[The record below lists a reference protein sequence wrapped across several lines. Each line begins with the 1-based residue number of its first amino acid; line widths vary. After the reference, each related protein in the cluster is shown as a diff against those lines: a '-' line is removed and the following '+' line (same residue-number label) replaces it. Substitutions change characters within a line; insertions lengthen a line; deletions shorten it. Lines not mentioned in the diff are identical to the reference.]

1 MMSLEVDQISSSGK
15 DSDGKL
21 RNQFSI
27 DDHGNPYF
35 LHYSDNPGLIL
46 VYQLLIEEN
55 YASGAYLCLLLCP

>member
-15 DSDGKL
+15 DSDGKS
-21 RNQFSI
+21 RNQFAI

-46 VYQLLIEEN
+46 VYQLLIGEN
-55 YASGAYLCLLLCP
+55 YASGAYICQLLCP